1 MPGIFISYRRADAA
15 AYAGRLADHLKRHF
29 AASDVFHD
37 VVTIEPGSKFE
48 EAIENALQSC
58 AALVAIIGPRWL
70 TVEKDGRRRLDDPD
84 DYTRQEIVA
93 ALRRDIRVIPVLVG
107 GASMP
112 SLQELPDDLRA
123 LAKRNAFE
131 VSDTRWEF
139 DVSQL
144 VKTLERAV
152 SQVRDEQ
159 SSTLPRVRRG
169 LVSRSGAGILIL
181 IIVLGGALTTLRLWP
196 RAARSIPPLSSSEQQ
211 QSASLAA
218 PIPLEP
224 SCGATIPF
232 PENKHLLM
240 FRWTPVDRASNYTV
254 EVDCF
259 GCGGTTGW
267 VGSSGSS
274 WHLRSGLGFRSP
286 IYSSEV
292 HLSSGPKPLRWRVW
306 AVDAD
311 NRTGQKSTWC
321 QFAFVGGPAQR

>member
-1 MPGIFISYRRADAA
+1 MAGIFISYRRTDTA

-29 AASDVFHD
+29 AASDIFHD

-48 EAIENALQSC
+48 ETIEKALRSC

-84 DYTRQEIVA
+84 DYTRQEIAA

-123 LAKRNAFE
+123 LTKRHAFE

-139 DVSQL
+139 DVGQL
-144 VKTLERAV
+144 VKTLERV
-152 SQVRDEQ
+152 VGQERDEQ
-159 SSTLPRVRRG
+159 SGILPTLRR
-169 LVSRSGAGILIL
+169 LLFSRSGVGILIL
-181 IIVLGGALTTLRLWP
+181 IALLGGALTTLRLWP
-196 RAARSIPPLSSSEQQ
+196 RAARSIPPTSSTEEQ

-224 SCGATIPF
+224 SCGTTIPF
-232 PENKHLLM
+232 PENKHFLM
-240 FRWTPVDRASNYTV
+240 FRWAPVDRASNYTV

-259 GCGGTTGW
+259 GCGGITGW
-267 VGSSGSS
+267 ASSSGSS
-274 WHLRSGLGFRSP
+274 WHIRSGLGFRSP

-306 AVDAD
+306 ALDAD
-311 NRTGQKSTWC
+311 NRPGKKSAWC
-321 QFAFVGGPAQR
+321 QFAFVGGPTQR